1 MTSPL
6 SREAR
11 VVIEQACT
19 RLVLTAA
26 DATDR
31 QDYAGLV
38 TLFTPDGKLFRPTAP
53 DAPLEG
59 REAIEAS
66 YQARPAQRITR
77 HFCSNIRVQ
86 VETAERARVST
97 YVQVFAADTQ
107 SEPDGH
113 FGWPLAG
120 RTMIGEFDDLCVLDQ
135 GAWRFAERH
144 AQFVMHRDG

>member
-1 MTSPL
+1 MRHLALEEPNLMAGRKKMSERNL
-6 SREAR
+6 WIA
-11 VVIEQACT
+11 
-19 RLVLTAA
+19 
-26 DATDR
+26 
-31 QDYAGLV
+31 AGLR
-38 TLFTPDGKLFRPTAP
+38 TPFTKVDGALAGR
-53 DAPLEG
+53 DAIL
-59 REAIEAS
+59 AS

-86 VETAERARVST
+86 VESAERARIST

-107 SEPDGH
+107 HAPDGH

-144 AQFVMHRDG
+144 ARFVMHRDG

>member
-1 MTSPL
+1 MTAL
-6 SREAR
+6 SHEAR
-11 VVIEQACT
+11 AAIEQACT
-19 RLVLTAA
+19 RLVLDAA
-26 DATDR
+26 AATDR

-38 TLFTPDGKLFRPTAP
+38 ALFTPDGQLFRPTAP
-53 DAPLEG
+53 EEPLAGRDAIL
-59 REAIEAS
+59 AS
-66 YQARPAQRITR
+66 YRARPAQRITR

-86 VETAERARVST
+86 VESTERARIST

-107 SEPDGH
+107 HAPDGH

-144 AQFVMHRDG
+144 ARFVMHRDG